1 MHARVAK
8 MSVKPGSLDSVL
20 LVVRQSIIP
29 EILRQTG
36 CSSVLCMSNRQ
47 TNVVLLESLWESE
60 ADLRASARAE
70 VLQQL
75 IGKVI
80 TQLRGAPVVEQYEV
94 NEIS

>member
-29 EILRQTG
+29 EILRQT
-36 CSSVLCMSNRQ
+36 CCNSVLCMSNRQ